1 MKDNMII
8 VFLMT
13 KQVWFISLFIYF
25 LIKTKG
31 KRNVVYE
38 VVNYTNYDTVN
49 KGIHIEIIK
58 NIDQ

>member
-13 KQVWFISLFIYF
+13 KQVWFIYLF